1 MADPSIKKTLKADG
15 LSGACDRLKMNVLS
29 KNLFLTMAENG
40 RVTNFEGVI
49 NTFHTIMSAH
59 RGEVI
64 CEVTTAKVC
73 GFFKSGKL
81 QCTWKP
87 TGQLC
92 YVLVLRALLRQY
104 S

>member
-81 QCTWKP
+81 QCTWN
-87 TGQLC
+87 
-92 YVLVLRALLRQY
+92 
-104 S
+104 